1 MAFPNAWRY
10 RDYAIESFNRDKPY
24 DVFLKEQIAGDLLPM
39 SNDVATQADRLT
51 ALGMLA
57 IGPKMLAEQD
67 KEKLLFDVVDEQID
81 IVTRTFMGLSVACAR
96 CHDHKFDP
104 ITQEDYYALA
114 GIFKST
120 QTMAHTDHVS
130 RWVERVLPAPSKQQ
144 RQAAFDKEVAMLE
157 KQLSEAQNEKGDS
170 TEEGSQEAS
179 EAVQKALDALKQ
191 EGPGLPQVMSVREG
205 KPENIPI
212 LHRGNHLLPG
222 DETVQRGRISL

>member
-1 MAFPNAWRY
+1 
-10 RDYAIESFNRDKPY
+10 
-24 DVFLKEQIAGDLLPM
+24 
-39 SNDVATQADRLT
+39 
-51 ALGMLA
+51 MLA

-81 IVTRTFMGLSVACAR
+81 VVTRTFMGLSVACAR

-130 RWVERVLPAPSKQQ
+130 RWVERVLPDPNNQQ
-144 RQAAFDKEVAMLE
+144 RQAAFNQEVSMLE
-157 KQLSEAQNEKGDS
+157 KQLSEAQKDKGDS
-170 TEEGSQEAS
+170 TGEGSQEAS

-191 EGPGLPQVMSVREG
+191 KGPGLPQVMSVREG
-205 KPENIPI
+205 EPENIPI
-212 LHRGNHLLPG
+212 LHRGNHLTPA
-222 DETVQRGRISL
+222 DKTVQRGRISLLEKQLPVP